1 MDMLVASLTPGTAEA
16 LRAGHAWYAAFAA
29 IEHVPTVDE
38 DRMEVDERK
47 ARARRRIDALDAR
60 ATAADNALPD
70 GTTRSAV
77 IATIVR
83 SAEVMAEITGRI
95 G

>member
-1 MDMLVASLTPGTAEA
+1 MDMLVASLTPGT
-16 LRAGHAWYAAFAA
+16 
-29 IEHVPTVDE
+29 
-38 DRMEVDERK
+38 
-47 ARARRRIDALDAR
+47 
-60 ATAADNALPD
+60 ADNALPD